1 MHVCMYACMNLH
13 TYLSM
18 YACIH
23 THTHM
28 MHVCIIHIHF
38 IMHVCIHTYAYPSI
52 HPSIHT
58 HTHAD
63 RQTERERERE
73 TSTHTHAQLDS
84 WLHRY
89 RSTSMQD
96 RANRKRAHRAS
107 VPKFIEENILL
118 EHRQELGEVRERD
131 VGAQFGHGEAT
142 ETSSSTELQD
152 AFAVKKVWFERS
164 RCQPC
169 GGGAGW
175 CANPRKVSVL
185 ADAPPAECLHSR
197 PPQSHTVAWSPS
209 SPPGRCSSV
218 MHMSLRGN
226 SFVVHKY
233 LSLKSRLFVRQSLP
247 LQGTSEQSVHMVLG
261 VPSLSSA
268 ISPIFY

>member
-1 MHVCMYACMNLH
+1 M
-13 TYLSM
+13 
-18 YACIH
+18 
-23 THTHM
+23 
-28 MHVCIIHIHF
+28 HIH
-38 IMHVCIHTYAYPSI
+38 PSI
-52 HPSIHT
+52 HPSIHPYIHT
-58 HTHAD
+58 YIHTYTHAD
-63 RQTERERERE
+63 RQTGRQAD

-131 VGAQFGHGEAT
+131 VGAHFGHGEAT

-152 AFAVKKVWFERS
+152 AFAIKKVWFERS

-175 CANPRKVSVL
+175 CANRRKVSVVT
-185 ADAPPAECLHSR
+185 DAPPAECFHSL

-247 LQGTSEQSVHMVLG
+247 LQGTSEQSVHTVLG
-261 VPSLSSA
+261 IASLSSA
-268 ISPIFY
+268 ISQSHNHFCF